1 MQRRREVWFLGR
13 VQKAHIDR
21 AGRNDSVERLRAGAV
36 VGTSTGVVLLAASC
50 RPPVDVVP
58 AVTVLPPM

>member
-1 MQRRREVWFLGR
+1 MYATLTLPDATIPYSPSEL
-13 VQKAHIDR
+13 AP
-21 AGRNDSVERLRAGAV
+21 V

-58 AVTVLPPM
+58 AVTVLPPR